1 MNDTPDMDDAQR
13 PEVRGVRTTPR
24 PGSAGASL
32 ARRRVL
38 WLTSVIALAAA
49 VWLLWREVDWAALDA
64 RAIADR
70 VHAAG
75 PIGPI
80 ALFALLVLQCVVS
93 PLPSE
98 PLMMAAGFLYG
109 PWVGF
114 TLAWSAVVLGATLC
128 FMMART
134 LGRSVVER
142 FVSSEKLASFD
153 ASFVQRGEIA
163 AFFGVLAIRLFAHG
177 SFDVVSYA
185 CGLVPFRLPMFLVAS
200 GAGVVPK
207 VLAFTYLGASTG
219 SRPAWLDALILAG
232 TFGMLLLVPLWW
244 RSRRAPPP
252 QTASEGTASG
262 N

>member
-1 MNDTPDMDDAQR
+1 MDDTRGMDDDGRRGAAQSAR
-13 PEVRGVRTTPR
+13 SGTIAAPR
-24 PGSAGASL
+24 
-32 ARRRVL
+32 ARRRLL
-38 WLTSVIALAAA
+38 WLAGVVALAMAA
-49 VWLLWREVDWAALDA
+49 GLLWRDIDWASFDA

-75 PIGPI
+75 PIGPV

-109 PWVGF
+109 PRVGF
-114 TLAWSAVVLGATLC
+114 ALAWSAVVLGATVC

-142 FVSSEKLASFD
+142 FASSEKLASFD
-153 ASFVQRGEIA
+153 ASFVQRGEVA
-163 AFFGVLAIRLFAHG
+163 TFFGVLAIRLFAHG

-185 CGLVPFRLPMFLVAS
+185 CGLIPFSLPMFLVAS
-200 GAGVVPK
+200 GVGVVPK

-219 SRPAWLDALILAG
+219 GRPAWLDALILAG
-232 TFGMLLLVPLWW
+232 MFGMLLLVPLWW
-244 RSRRAPPP
+244 RSRRATSPEA
-252 QTASEGTASG
+252 ASEGNAGG